1 MFSIVVDVADVLLLH
16 APSPESSLRGTA
28 CANTL
33 FWGIRNSGFFEQ
45 PVQSHQAPALA
56 STQPELYK
64 ALLQALIQA
73 RKDAGITQV
82 ELAARIG
89 RRQTFVSKYETEE
102 RRLDVAE
109 YIAIARAIEAEPF
122 ELMRTADDREL
133 GQL

>member
-1 MFSIVVDVADVLLLH
+1 M
-16 APSPESSLRGTA
+16 
-28 CANTL
+28 
-33 FWGIRNSGFFEQ
+33 
-45 PVQSHQAPALA
+45 A

-109 YIAIARAIEAEPF
+109 YIAIARAVGAEPYG
-122 ELMRTADDREL
+122 LMQIAKAAS
-133 GQL
+133 